1 MGNITT
7 GTELIRRVCGGE
19 AYALTCPLITKSD
32 GGKFG
37 KTESGNIWLD
47 SQKTSAYAFYQFWLN
62 CSDEDAK
69 KFIRIFTLLPQEE
82 IIQLEKE
89 HEQAPHLRI
98 LQKTIATELTICV
111 HSLNT
116 YNKVLEA
123 TEILFGKSTA
133 DALANLSEE
142 MFLSVFEG
150 VPTFN
155 VARSAIENTINIVD
169 LLVEKANVF
178 LQKENYGV

>member
-1 MGNITT
+1 M
-7 GTELIRRVCGGE
+7 
-19 AYALTCPLITKSD
+19 
-32 GGKFG
+32 
-37 KTESGNIWLD
+37 
-47 SQKTSAYAFYQFWLN
+47 
-62 CSDEDAK
+62 
-69 KFIRIFTLLPQEE
+69 
-82 IIQLEKE
+82 
-89 HEQAPHLRI
+89 
-98 LQKTIATELTICV
+98 
-111 HSLNT
+111 NT

-178 LQKENYGV
+178 LQKKYGV